1 MITITTIAIMS
12 FFYAQIRWN
21 QKKKVRNDSMR
32 SQRYK
37 RIIAFTLAIALLLS
51 GFTGSGAIVGAAQND
66 NGVTEN
72 VIDDNRDNTNTQE
85 GGQSITEDD
94 SSVGDDQAT
103 PNDAKVSDTTE
114 ESPISEKED
123 FSNIS
128 IESLKLYDE
137 NERKDLDE
145 NEIAKASNI
154 NVLIDSAYDVADVH
168 DGIEFDEE
176 NVDVKYVPEK
186 SEFNISKEGNYQTWY
201 KVTPYS
207 GKRPYLI
214 RRTVNVSKPDIK
226 TVSDNSADKTGGS
239 KDKNPQDKN
248 GSEES
253 DDDPASASSGDK
265 DDKVLAGDV
274 RANDD
279 LPLSKGEIE
288 SIQSNYA
295 SFVIKLDDNQDAKL
309 IEEGIDP
316 ETGKQDEDLKDDGND
331 SSESSKGNPTDNLTA
346 GAGRIFSG
354 EGIGDSAFADNSS
367 ITELETTEVDN
378 SLLAKAGQVF
388 ANVFALIFP
397 AKTVLAADSDKDS
410 MQVGYSGYAG
420 FCGHRTGVKYIT
432 EEGKYKNHLVYC
444 LDMNRNTTSGTVN
457 AGGKVKAQITFCL
470 VNGARTLGGKC
481 HNDAYSTGDATAD
494 YFVTSAS
501 IHVLNGEVSL
511 GYYND
516 GSNVYKKIEKMVADA
531 KKIDKTKYN
540 LETGLTKSVTYTITP
555 KKASWE
561 KVADGLYKS
570 DEKFVRTKS
579 GSITDVK
586 YTISGAPEGL
596 KTGEIKKDAKDI
608 VDEDDLKKYDI
619 CVAQTDKDKASS
631 NFYIYANEE
640 AMKKIVEDKLTIK
653 IQAKAYAD
661 EKGGR
666 KWTPTVVSQQKI
678 TFLEEFNTLSAKA
691 TVKVTSNYKLGSI
704 SVKKTDKFDPS
715 KGIAGATYYLYEDI
729 TCQDLLCELTDKGN
743 GLYSTDIETLTQDT
757 YWIQEVDNPDG
768 YQLDSTV
775 YAITSD
781 WITEYDADGKVTK
794 QGKVFSHEEIPE
806 KVGVFVT
813 KKDSFTKKE
822 ITTAGFAVF
831 NDLGCTV
838 RTKVDTSDNA
848 AVVPIFHYDDDL
860 GGAMSERF
868 IKTQATY
875 YVKEVEVP
883 AGYKDP
889 GTVWTVTP
897 GYGDVAQVAAENT
910 PLRCGVNAVKVDKET
925 GQPIAQGDGK
935 LAGALY
941 GLYAAED
948 IKYPDGSGVVT
959 YSDNDPIKSDK
970 GTDFQ
975 FFKVPAKAN
984 TLLATVKT
992 DDKAAFSFL
1001 NLYLGKYYVKEI
1013 EPSTGYMLN
1022 TENYSLDFSSK
1033 SGTHADITE
1042 IIKVTETPAKQPFQI
1057 IKVSTDG
1064 DNGETDIVE
1073 GAEFIVKLKSEV
1085 DNVGWDE
1092 AKTADV
1098 LTTDDKGYALSK
1110 ELPYGVYLV
1119 KETKVPK
1126 DLYKTDDFT
1135 VTIEGDSREPQTWRT
1150 LNDAPFKAYI
1160 RFVKKDK
1167 ESGEIVRLSGVTFK
1181 IKKSGEEEYVSLKVG
1196 DKKISEFVTDETGT
1210 VTTPLKLK
1218 YGDYEVTEIKAP
1230 DGYLLAEDSVQ
1241 FTVTKEGAIE
1251 IEEDEDGDPV
1261 ISIEMENEA
1270 VKGSVLIHKE
1280 GEVLSGA
1287 NYDTIID
1294 RILTAVTGDDR
1305 SVTFAYE
1312 NQSLEGAVYHL
1323 IADEDIVRADHL
1335 KDEEGNDVIAIYND
1349 IPLTKDTVIAELTTD
1364 EEGMAEVEGL
1374 PLGKYRIEEVKAPEG
1389 FVLDEEEKHF
1399 ELTYVD
1405 DHTEIVYQN
1414 EEYIDDRV
1422 KTELTLHKK
1431 DAEKDTPVEGAA
1443 YGVYATVDI
1452 TDRNGDVLVAA
1463 DSLIERVETDENGN
1477 AIFESDLPLGKYYV
1491 KEIEAAPGYVTDK
1504 TEYEVDFTY
1513 QDAKME
1519 VISKAIDVK
1528 ETPIVVQVSKSDIT
1542 NEKEIIGAGLEIR
1555 DSDNNVYASWKTT
1568 GEAYTLHAI
1577 PAGIYKL
1584 KEVSAPYGY
1593 KIANEVEFEVQ
1604 ETGEIQKVTIVDE
1617 RVKGYIEIYKTD
1629 SETKKPIKGVKFEI
1643 RDEKGKVIQKL
1654 KTNKDGYAK
1663 SKELDICT
1671 YKDNGEKDKDITY
1684 YVVETK
1690 AAKGYVLDDKQQKV
1704 MITYLGNAASSIPY
1718 KLTLTNK
1725 PEKPDKPK
1733 LPQTGGSYTPWIFIL
1748 IGSLFIAA
1756 FLALDIIRRKEFS
1769 IIGENESSVDDGNH
1783 GKE

>member
-1 MITITTIAIMS
+1 
-12 FFYAQIRWN
+12 
-21 QKKKVRNDSMR
+21 MR

-37 RIIAFTLAIALLLS
+37 RIIAFTLAVSLLLS
-51 GFTGSGAIVGAAQND
+51 GFTGSGAVVGAAQND
-66 NGVTEN
+66 IGMTEN
-72 VIDDNRDNTNTQE
+72 ETTVGDDDMTTQE
-85 GGQSITEDD
+85 TVPTITEDD
-94 SSVGDDQAT
+94 SSTGADYAT
-103 PNDAKVSDTTE
+103 PNDAEDSGTTE
-114 ESPISEKED
+114 ADPVTEKADASEIPIED
-123 FSNIS
+123 
-128 IESLKLYDE
+128 LKLYDE
-137 NERKDLDE
+137 KERTDLDE

-154 NVLIDSAYDVADVH
+154 NVLINSAYDVTDVH
-168 DGIEFDEE
+168 DGIDFDEE
-176 NVDVKYVPEK
+176 SVEVKYVPEK
-186 SEFNISKEGNYQTWY
+186 SEFNISKVGNYQTWY
-201 KVTPYS
+201 KVTTYS

-226 TVSDNSADKTGGS
+226 TVSDNSTDKTGGS
-239 KDKNPQDKN
+239 NNKDKGTKDKAD
-248 GSEES
+248 E
-253 DDDPASASSGDK
+253 DDTDPASSSDK
-265 DDKVLAGDV
+265 DTKLLAGDV

-279 LPLSKGEIE
+279 MPLSKGEIE

-295 SFVIKLDDNQDAKL
+295 SFVIKLDDNQDAEL

-316 ETGKQDEDLKDDGND
+316 ETGRQDDDLKDDNSD
-331 SSESSKGNPTDNLTA
+331 SSESSKGISTDSLTA
-346 GAGRIFSG
+346 GAGRILSG
-354 EGIGDSAFADNSS
+354 EGIDNTSFVDGSS
-367 ITELETTEVDN
+367 MTELVTTEVDN
-378 SLLAKAGQVF
+378 SFLGRAGQAIAGVLG
-388 ANVFALIFP
+388 LIFP
-397 AKTVLAADSDKDS
+397 AKTVHAAEENKDS

-444 LDMNRNTTSGTVN
+444 LDMNRNTTNGTVN

-494 YFVTSAS
+494 YFVTSAA
-501 IHVLNGEVSL
+501 IHVLNGEVTL

-516 GSNVYKKIEKMVADA
+516 GSNVYKMIEKMVADA

-540 LETGLTKSVTYTITP
+540 LETGLTKSVTYTISP
-555 KKASWE
+555 KKAAWK

-579 GSITDVK
+579 GTITDVK
-586 YTISGAPEGL
+586 YTITGAPDGL

-608 VDEDDLKKYDI
+608 VDDNDLKKYDI
-619 CVAQTDKDKASS
+619 CVAQTDKDKPSS
-631 NFYIYANEE
+631 NFYLYANEE
-640 AMKKIVEDKLTIK
+640 AMKKIVEGKLTIK
-653 IQAKAYAD
+653 VQAKAYAD

-678 TFLEEFNTLSAKA
+678 TFLEDFNTLSAKA
-691 TVKVTSNYKLGSI
+691 TVKVTSDYKLGSI

-715 KGIAGATYYLYEDI
+715 KGVSGATYYLYEDI
-729 TCQDLLCELTDKGN
+729 TCQDLLCELQDKGD
-743 GLYSTDIETLTQDT
+743 GLYATDVETLTQDT
-757 YWIQEVDNPDG
+757 YWLQEVDNPDG
-768 YQLDSTV
+768 YQLDSEV

-781 WITEYDADGKVTK
+781 WITEYDAKGKVTK

-806 KVGVFVT
+806 KSGVFVT

-831 NDLGCTV
+831 NDAGCTI
-838 RTKVDTSDNA
+838 RTKVDTADNA
-848 AVVPIFHYDDDL
+848 AEVPIFHYDSDL
-860 GGAMSERF
+860 GGAMSDRF
-868 IKTQATY
+868 VKTQETY

-910 PLRCGVNAVKVDKET
+910 PLRCGVNASKVDKET
-925 GQPIAQGDGK
+925 GQPVAQGDGT

-959 YSDNDPIKSDK
+959 YSDDDPIRSDK

-975 FFKVPAKAN
+975 FFKVPANAN

-1001 NLYLGKYYVKEI
+1001 NMYIGKYYVKEI
-1013 EPSTGYMLN
+1013 EPSTGYMLSAD
-1022 TENYSLDFSSK
+1022 TYSLDFSSK
-1033 SGTHADITE
+1033 ANTHADIAET
-1042 IIKVTETPAKQPFQI
+1042 ITVTETPVKQPFQI

-1064 DNGETDIVE
+1064 DNGETDVVK
-1073 GAEFIVKLKSEV
+1073 GAEFTVKRKAEV
-1085 DNVGWDE
+1085 DNAGWDE
-1092 AKTADV
+1092 AKTVDV

-1126 DLYKTDDFT
+1126 DLYKTDDFI
-1135 VTIEGDSREPQTWRT
+1135 VTIDGDSREPQVWRT

-1160 RFVKKDK
+1160 RFIKKDK
-1167 ESGEIVRLSGVTFK
+1167 DTGEIVRLPGVTFK
-1181 IKKSGEEEYVSLKVG
+1181 IKKSGEEDYISLKVG

-1230 DGYLLAEDSVQ
+1230 DGYLLSEDSVQ

-1261 ISIEMENEA
+1261 ISIEIENDS
-1270 VKGSVLIHKE
+1270 VKGSVTIHKE

-1294 RILTAVTGDDR
+1294 RILTAVTGDNR

-1323 IADEDIVRADHL
+1323 IADEDIVRADHK
-1335 KDEEGNDVIAIYND
+1335 KDEEGKDIIAIYND
-1349 IPLTKDTVIAELTTD
+1349 IPLTKDMVIAELTTD
-1364 EEGMAEVEGL
+1364 EEGKAEVEGL
-1374 PLGKYRIEEVKAPEG
+1374 PLGKYRIEEVTAPEG
-1389 FVLDEEEKHF
+1389 FVLDEEAKHF
-1399 ELTYVD
+1399 ELTYAD

-1414 EEYIDDRV
+1414 EEYVDKRV

-1431 DAEKDTPVEGAA
+1431 DAEKDTPVKGAA

-1452 TDRNGDVLVAA
+1452 TDRNGEVLVAA
-1463 DSLIERVETDENGN
+1463 DSLIERVETDEDGN
-1477 AIFESDLPLGKYYV
+1477 AVFESDLPLGKYYV
-1491 KEIEAAPGYVTDK
+1491 KEIETAPGYVTDT

-1513 QDAKME
+1513 QDAKTE
-1519 VISKAIDVK
+1519 IISKAIDVK

-1542 NEKEIIGAGLEIR
+1542 NEKEIIGAELEIR
-1555 DSDNNVYASWKTT
+1555 DSDNKVYASWKTT
-1568 GEAYTLHAI
+1568 GEAYMLHAI
-1577 PAGIYKL
+1577 PAGKYKL

-1604 ETGEIQKVTIVDE
+1604 ETGEIQKVTMVDE

-1654 KTNKDGYAK
+1654 KTNKKGYAK

-1690 AAKGYVLDDKQQKV
+1690 AAKGYVLDEKQQKV
-1704 MITYLGNAASSIPY
+1704 VITYLGNVATSIPY

-1725 PEKPDKPK
+1725 PETPDKPK
-1733 LPQTGGSYTPWIFIL
+1733 LPQTGGNYTPWIFIL
-1748 IGSLFIAA
+1748 IGSLFIVAY
-1756 FLALDIIRRKEFS
+1756 LALGVMRKKELS
-1769 IIGENESSVDDGNH
+1769 VIGENDSSAGGGNDS
-1783 GKE
+1783 KE

>member
-1 MITITTIAIMS
+1 M
-12 FFYAQIRWN
+12 
-21 QKKKVRNDSMR
+21 K
-32 SQRYK
+32 SQGYK
-37 RIIAFTLAIALLLS
+37 RIIAFTLAVSLLLS
-51 GFTGSGAIVGAAQND
+51 GFTGSSSVVGAAQND
-66 NGVTEN
+66 
-72 VIDDNRDNTNTQE
+72 I
-85 GGQSITEDD
+85 SITENGTTVESDVMETQEIVQTATEED
-94 SSVGDDQAT
+94 SGEKADYAT
-103 PNDAKVSDTTE
+103 PDDAEENDMRDGDTSTENTASSDI
-114 ESPISEKED
+114 PIED
-123 FSNIS
+123 
-128 IESLKLYDE
+128 LKLYDE
-137 NERKDLDE
+137 KERTDLDE

-154 NVLIDSAYDVADVH
+154 NVLIDSSYDVSDVH

-176 NVDVKYVPEK
+176 SVEVKYVPEK
-186 SEFNISKEGNYQTWY
+186 AEFDITKEGNYQAWY

-214 RRTVNVSKPDIK
+214 RRTVNISKPDVK
-226 TVSDNSADKTGGS
+226 TVSDNSAANADGSGDKDSQNKGS
-239 KDKNPQDKN
+239 KDKTEEDDDSDPAHSEDKN
-248 GSEES
+248 
-253 DDDPASASSGDK
+253 K
-265 DDKVLAGDV
+265 QILAGDV
-274 RANDD
+274 RTNND

-295 SFVIKLDDNQDAKL
+295 SFVIKLDDNQDAEM

-316 ETGKQDEDLKDDGND
+316 ETGRQDEDLKDDTGN
-331 SSESSKGNPTDNLTA
+331 SSESSKVNTNDSLTA
-346 GAGRIFSG
+346 GAGRFFSG
-354 EGIGDSAFADNSS
+354 EGMNANTFAYGSS
-367 ITELETTEVDN
+367 VTQLETKEVDN
-378 SLLAKAGQVF
+378 SLGAKVGKTIANIF
-388 ANVFALIFP
+388 AIIFP

-410 MQVGYSGYAG
+410 MKVGYSGYAG

-432 EEGKYKNHLVYC
+432 EDGKYKNHLVYC

-511 GYYND
+511 AYYND
-516 GSNVYKKIEKMVADA
+516 GSSVYKKIEKMVADA

-555 KKASWE
+555 KKASWK

-608 VDEDDLKKYDI
+608 VDEEDLKKYDI

-729 TCQDLLCELTDKGN
+729 TCQDLLCELKDKGN

-768 YQLDSTV
+768 YQLDNTV

-831 NDLGCTV
+831 NDPGCTV
-838 RTKVDTSDNA
+838 RTKVDTGDNA

-860 GGAMSERF
+860 GGAMSEKF

-883 AGYKDP
+883 NGYKDP
-889 GTVWTVTP
+889 GTVWTVSP
-897 GYGDVAQVAAENT
+897 GYGDVSQIAAENT

-925 GQPIAQGDGK
+925 GQPVAQGDGA

-941 GLYAAED
+941 GLYAIED
-948 IKYPDGSGVVT
+948 IVYPDGSGVVT
-959 YSDNDPIKSDK
+959 YNENDPIKSDK

-975 FFKVPAKAN
+975 FFKVPAKAG

-1001 NLYLGKYYVKEI
+1001 NMYIGKYSVKEI
-1013 EPSTGYMLN
+1013 EPSTGYVLS
-1022 TENYSLDFSSK
+1022 TDNYPLDFSSK
-1033 SGTHADITE
+1033 KGTHADILEKLT
-1042 IIKVTETPAKQPFQI
+1042 VTETPVKQPFQI

-1073 GAEFIVKLKSEV
+1073 GAEFTVKLKSDV

-1092 AKTADV
+1092 AKTVDI

-1110 ELPYGVYLV
+1110 ELPYGIYLV

-1126 DLYKTDDFT
+1126 DLYRTDDFI
-1135 VTIEGDSREPQTWRT
+1135 VTIEGDSREPQIWRT

-1167 ESGEIVRLSGVTFK
+1167 ETGEIVRLPSVTFK
-1181 IKKSGEEEYVSLKVG
+1181 IKKVGDEDYISLKVG
-1196 DKKISEFVTDETGT
+1196 DKKVSEFVTDETGT
-1210 VTTPLKLK
+1210 VTTPLRLK

-1230 DGYLLAEDSVQ
+1230 DGYLLSEDSVQ

-1261 ISIEMENEA
+1261 ISIEMENES
-1270 VKGSVLIHKE
+1270 VKGSVTIHKE
-1280 GEVLSGA
+1280 GEILCGA

-1294 RILTAVTGDDR
+1294 RILTAVTGDNR

-1312 NQSLEGAVYHL
+1312 NQPLEGAVYHL
-1323 IADEDIVRADHL
+1323 IADEDIIRADHM
-1335 KDEEGNDVIAIYND
+1335 KDEEGNETIAVYND
-1349 IPLTKDTVIAELTTD
+1349 IPLAKDTVVAELTTD
-1364 EEGMAEVEGL
+1364 ADGKAEVGDL
-1374 PLGKYRIEEVKAPEG
+1374 PLGKYRIEEVEAPEG
-1389 FVLDEEEKHF
+1389 FVLDEEAKHF
-1399 ELTYVD
+1399 ELAYED

-1414 EEYIDDRV
+1414 EEYVDERV
-1422 KTELTLHKK
+1422 KTEITLHKK
-1431 DAEKDTPVEGAA
+1431 DAVNDTPVQGAA

-1452 TDRNGDVLVAA
+1452 TDRNDEILVAA
-1463 DSLIERVETDENGN
+1463 DSLIERVETDENGD
-1477 AIFESDLPLGKYYV
+1477 ARFESDLPLGKYYV
-1491 KEIEAAPGYVTDK
+1491 KEIEAAPGYVTDP

-1513 QDAKME
+1513 QDAKTD
-1519 VISKAIDVK
+1519 ILSKEIDVK
-1528 ETPIVVQVSKSDIT
+1528 ETPIIVQVSKSDIT
-1542 NEKEIIGAGLEIR
+1542 NEKEVIGAELEIR
-1555 DSDNNVYASWKTT
+1555 DNDNEVYANWKTT

-1577 PAGIYKL
+1577 PAGKYKL

-1593 KIANEVEFEVQ
+1593 TIANEVGFEVM
-1604 ETGEIQKVTIVDE
+1604 ETGEIQKVTMVDD
-1617 RVKGYIEIYKTD
+1617 RIKGFIEIYKTD
-1629 SETKKPIKGVKFEI
+1629 SETKKPIKGVKFEL

-1684 YVVETK
+1684 FVVETK
-1690 AAKGYVLDDKQQKV
+1690 AAKGYVLDDKPHKV
-1704 MITYLGNAASSIPY
+1704 IITYVGNATMSIPY
-1718 KLTLTNK
+1718 KLTITNK
-1725 PEKPDKPK
+1725 PETPDKPK
-1733 LPQTGGSYTPWIFIL
+1733 LPQTGGNYTPWIFIL
-1748 IGSLFIAA
+1748 LGSIFITV
-1756 FLALDIIRRKEFS
+1756 FLVLSAMRRKELS
-1769 IIGENESSVDDGNH
+1769 LTDDNDSAVGGGDSSN
-1783 GKE
+1783 K